1 MRQVLCILLLLTAL
15 AGVAAGDPMLT
26 IDRVS
31 GYYSGDGGEF
41 TIVSTALS
49 NAKYSPSPKKTKD
62 IGATGSFQSFCIEKT
77 EHVTIPGS
85 YYFTLDTRA
94 FQGGAG
100 GGSPDPLG
108 YATAWLYTQ
117 FATGVLSGYNYGT
130 GRTTSA
136 AALQNAIWYLE
147 NEITSVSGQ
156 ANTWA
161 IAANAAVS
169 SGGWGNTIGDVRV
182 LNLYTYDSKGNKV
195 DCQSQL
201 YLVPVPGAVLL
212 GMLGLGAAGMK
223 LRRAV

>member
-26 IDRVS
+26 INRVS
-31 GYYSGDGGEF
+31 GYYSGDGGAF
-41 TIVSTALS
+41 TIVSAALS
-49 NAKYSPSPKKTKD
+49 NAEYSPSPEKTKD
-62 IGATGSFQSFCIEKT
+62 IGTTGSFQSFCIEQT
-77 EHVTIPGS
+77 EHVTIPGN
-85 YYFTLDTRA
+85 YYFTLDTCA
-94 FQGGAG
+94 VQGGAG

-117 FATGVLSGYNYGT
+117 FATGVLSGYNYGAE
-130 GRTTSA
+130 RTTSA

-147 NEITSVSGQ
+147 DEIAPVSGQ
-156 ANTWA
+156 ANTWV

-169 SGGWGNTIGDVRV
+169 SGDWGNTIGDVRI
-182 LNLYTYDSKGNKV
+182 LNLYKYDSEGNKV